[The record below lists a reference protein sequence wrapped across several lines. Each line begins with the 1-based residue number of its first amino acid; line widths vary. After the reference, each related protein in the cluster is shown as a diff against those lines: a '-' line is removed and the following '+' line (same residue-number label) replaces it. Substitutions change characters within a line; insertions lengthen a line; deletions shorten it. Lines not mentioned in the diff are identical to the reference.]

1 MINQFFK
8 KDYYISPIVILFL
21 ISLFFF
27 LIKWGFSFYYLNEE
41 IITKVIFESVG
52 DGSFFYPLIKY
63 LSQGEFNIS
72 LNSFNENL
80 KIMALPFGSII
91 LHSIFFKIF
100 NIYGL
105 IIIDFFGIFLFL
117 IIFFKIFQFFN
128 SSGVSILLSL
138 IFFSIPILLSFFLK
152 DHNFIPLNQFKDFYT
167 LRAHRP
173 FPANLYMFL
182 FVYLIILMNINQ
194 IFQRRY
200 FLFLGIIM
208 ALTFSSFY
216 YFFVIQIISLI
227 IFLFIKFKIKIFYAL
242 FENLDCVLFF
252 TLTFLIFS
260 SPFIYILMFHEND
273 LTLASGVFDLNS
285 EKKFF
290 LLKYLLIKIFNFQF
304 LFINALI
311 ITLAIII
318 NKKKIKNFQI
328 LNIFNIIYLSSI
340 LAPILF
346 IALSPKSGII
356 YHFNNNIVI
365 FGCLSLVIS
374 SILLSKEILNLIHK
388 KNVTLFFLIFLIFVF
403 TKNEFNKKENIDFVR
418 SEFNEITKIINKKK
432 INKESD
438 SLLTYDNRFMIWAVL
453 SDKIRYLNLTYVGLT
468 SKTFEMIEND
478 LINSFYFL
486 GLNSG
491 DFLKFLENKKQN
503 WRYFNPDVAN
513 FFSLRYTA
521 NSLNTY
527 KSSRNFKPSIKE
539 FILNSSPIYSQ
550 QIAIPEDEYERLEKK
565 FMKKSSYQFLQP
577 KIIILNK
584 SLSFYEKI
592 NLNSDDYC
600 KIFGGEFYEL
610 YFLIDENSNCKNK
623 I

>member
-21 ISLFFF
+21 ISLLFF
-27 LIKWGFSFYYLNEE
+27 LIKWSFSFYYLNEE

-80 KIMALPFGSII
+80 KIMAFPFGSII

-105 IIIDFFGIFLFL
+105 IIVDLFGIFLFL

-167 LRAHRP
+167 LRVHRP

-208 ALTFSSFY
+208 AVTFSSFY
-216 YFFVIQIISLI
+216 YFFVIQIVSLI
-227 IFLFIKFKIKIFYAL
+227 IFLFIKFKIKIFYSL

-252 TLTFLIFS
+252 ALSFLIFS

-273 LTLASGVFDLNS
+273 LTLASGVFDLNL

-290 LLKYLLIKIFNFQF
+290 LLKYLLIKIFNFKF

-340 LAPILF
+340 LAPLLF
-346 IALSPKSGII
+346 IALSSKSGII

-365 FGCLSLVIS
+365 FGCLSLIIS

-388 KNVTLFFLIFLIFVF
+388 KKGTLFFLIFLIFVF

-438 SLLTYDNRFMIWAVL
+438 SLLTFDNRFMIWAVL
-453 SDKIRYLNLTYVGLT
+453 NDKIRDLNLTYVGLT

-600 KIFGGEFYEL
+600 KIFSGEFYEL

>member
-1 MINQFFK
+1 MINQFLK
-8 KDYYISPIVILFL
+8 KDYYVSPIVILFL
-21 ISLFFF
+21 ISLLFF

-41 IITKVIFESVG
+41 IISKVIFESVG

-72 LNSFNENL
+72 LNTFDENL
-80 KIMALPFGSII
+80 KIMAFPFGSII

-105 IIIDFFGIFLFL
+105 IIIDLFGIFLFL
-117 IIFFKIFQFFN
+117 VIFYKIFQFFN

-167 LRAHRP
+167 LRVHRP

-182 FVYLIILMNINQ
+182 FVYLIILMNTNQ

-227 IFLFIKFKIKIFYAL
+227 FFLFLKFKIKIFYSI

-252 TLTFLIFS
+252 ILSFLIFS
-260 SPFIYILMFHEND
+260 SPFIYILIFHEND
-273 LTLASGVFDLNS
+273 LTIASGVFNLNL

-304 LFINALI
+304 LLINVLI

-318 NKKKIKNFQI
+318 NRKKIKNFQI
-328 LNIFNIIYLSSI
+328 LNIFNIIYFSSI
-340 LAPILF
+340 LAPLLF
-346 IALSPKSGII
+346 IALSSKSGVL

-365 FGCLSLVIS
+365 FGCLSLIIS
-374 SILLSKEILNLIHK
+374 SVFLSKGILNLIYK
-388 KNVTLFFLIFLIFVF
+388 KKVTWFFLIFLIFIF

-418 SEFNEITKIINKKK
+418 SEFNEITKIINTKK

-438 SLLTYDNRFMIWAVL
+438 SLLTFDNRFMIWAVL
-453 SDKIRYLNLTYVGLT
+453 SDKIKYLNLTYVGLT

-486 GLNSG
+486 GLNSS

-503 WRYFNPDVAN
+503 WRYFNPNVAN

-527 KSSRNFKPSIKE
+527 KSSRNFKPNTKE
-539 FILNSSPIYSQ
+539 FILSSSPIYSQ
-550 QIAIPEDEYERLEKK
+550 QIAIPEDEYERLEMK
-565 FMKKSSYQFLQP
+565 FIKKSSYQFLQP

-584 SLSFYEKI
+584 NLSFYEKI

-600 KIFGGEFYEL
+600 KIFSGQFYEL
-610 YFLIDENSNCKNK
+610 YFLIDESLNCKNK